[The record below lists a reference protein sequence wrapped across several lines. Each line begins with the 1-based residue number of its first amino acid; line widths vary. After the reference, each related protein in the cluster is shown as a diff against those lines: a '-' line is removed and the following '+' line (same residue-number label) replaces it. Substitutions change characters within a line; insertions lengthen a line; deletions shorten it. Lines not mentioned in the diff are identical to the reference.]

1 MLRSCVDEAGG
12 PFSTP
17 GGFSL
22 RLDLVLP
29 AHNEEHRIDRTL
41 RSYRDAMP
49 SNDTRFW
56 VALDG
61 CEDGTAAIVRQHA
74 AEDPRVGWIECPK
87 LGKGGVLIEAFRVC
101 AAGDAE
107 LIGFV
112 DADGATPP
120 SELLRLVELVQ
131 GGTDAAIASRRH
143 PSAVT
148 PGERSIARRITS
160 AGFAFGVRRLFNV
173 PYADTQCGA
182 KVLSAD
188 LVRRVAPL
196 LSSRDF
202 LFDVDLLHTARRLG
216 FRVSEVPTVW
226 VDQAGSRLHAG
237 RDARR
242 MLWSSL
248 RLWLHHRIIPVEGHR
263 SDEVRE
269 RPPVRGRPVPLPGAG
284 PVTVTTVS
292 RSSPRSAQRTDHHD
306 SEVLRAGA

>member
-1 MLRSCVDEAGG
+1 MSKRRAARTDS
-12 PFSTP
+12 

-41 RSYRDAMP
+41 RAYRYALP
-49 SNDTRFW
+49 ASDTRFW

-61 CEDGTAAIVRQHA
+61 CDDDTATIVRRHA
-74 AEDPRVGWIECPK
+74 ADDPRVGWIECPK
-87 LGKGGVLIEAFRVC
+87 LGKGGVLIEAFRAC

-120 SELLRLVELVQ
+120 SELLRLVDLLR
-131 GGTDAAIASRRH
+131 GGTDATIASRRH

-148 PGERSIARRITS
+148 PGERSLARRVTS

-173 PYADTQCGA
+173 PFADTQCGA
-182 KVLSAD
+182 KVLRAD

-248 RLWLHHRIIPVEGHR
+248 RLWLHHRIIPVEGDR
-263 SDEVRE
+263 ADEVRE
-269 RPPVRGRPVPLPGAG
+269 RPPARGGPVPLPAAG
-284 PVTVTTVS
+284 TVTVGTVS
-292 RSSPRSAQRTDHHD
+292 DASSRPPQRSDHHD
-306 SEVLRAGA
+306 GEVLRAGA